1 MKKIINR
8 IALTTAIV
16 MITMACTSDKKPKTS
31 HTNKQILQD
40 VTQIKAI
47 GKIIPSEDL
56 AIIASTTTA
65 IIKQV
70 LIKEGDT
77 VQAGQLLVLL
87 DKGNIT
93 LDIKQE
99 QTKLR
104 ATITDN
110 KIVLEDVEIAKL
122 NLKELQAKYETSKRL
137 FAQNAETREV
147 METDHTNWRQQ
158 ESTLKGLQEKRRAQQ
173 IKEQEQYLQIQKTQN
188 QENNFS
194 IKALKSGII
203 MDLTAKVG
211 QNISKANELGK
222 IVNVSKPIVEAEVDE
237 LFAQDVKI
245 GQSVTILP
253 VGRNDNPTSGRIFYI
268 SPILSNKSI
277 LYETANEGEDR
288 RVRKIKIQVN
298 NNNELPINA
307 KVDCTIKVK

>member
-1 MKKIINR
+1 M
-8 IALTTAIV
+8 
-16 MITMACTSDKKPKTS
+16 MTMACTSDKKPKTS

-40 VTQIKAI
+40 ITEIKAI
-47 GKIIPSEDL
+47 GKIIPSEDW
-56 AIIASTTTA
+56 AIIASTTAA

-77 VQAGQLLVLL
+77 VQAGELLVLL

-93 LDIKQE
+93 LDIEQE
-99 QTKLR
+99 QTKLNAAVTENR
-104 ATITDN
+104 TT
-110 KIVLEDVEIAKL
+110 VEDIEKANL

-137 FAQNAETREV
+137 FAQNAESKEV
-147 METDHTNWRQQ
+147 METDLTSWRQQ
-158 ESTLKGLQEKRRAQQ
+158 ELTLKGLQEKRRAQQ
-173 IKEQEQYLQIQKTQN
+173 IKEHEQYLQIQKIQN
-188 QENNFS
+188 QENDFN
-194 IKALKSGII
+194 INARKSGII

-211 QNISKANELGK
+211 QSVGNANELGK
-222 IVNVSKPIVEAEVDE
+222 IVNVSNPIIEAEVDE

-253 VGRNDNPTSGRIFYI
+253 VGRKDNPTTGQIFYI

-298 NNNELPINA
+298 NNNQLPINA
-307 KVDCTIKVK
+307 KVDCTIKMK